1 MLGGIR
7 SPRHLV
13 PSRLPCR
20 VTSTRK
26 LAVRCLS
33 PLGQTSTRP
42 IRQLFSL
49 SPCAAAFYLV
59 ARAADPML
67 AAICFALAAPQTPP
81 LQPFTLLSDVQPDAD
96 ALNMTQMCR
105 GCLGNHCQPGGT
117 SSPTG
122 HLRAL
127 KCLGCSR
134 QQCASPFC
142 MPQERQ
148 GFCGLQSATGRVVTG
163 RPARVREQ
171 RAAARAA
178 DAAKNTALEVLG
190 RAAVM
195 AALDGLQSQN
205 VSAMA
210 AVSSARIDAL
220 YDARPA
226 APQARPADRRMAEQR
241 LADLR
246 ARAGGVETRAAA
258 E

>member
-1 MLGGIR
+1 MDGSSHHR
-7 SPRHLV
+7 ESQN
-13 PSRLPCR
+13 LP
-20 VTSTRK
+20 K
-26 LAVRCLS
+26 KEAFLAFF
-33 PLGQTSTRP
+33 
-42 IRQLFSL
+42 FS
-49 SPCAAAFYLV
+49 A
-59 ARAADPML
+59 ML
-67 AAICFALAAPQTPP
+67 AAICFALAAPQAPP
-81 LQPFTLLSDVQPDAD
+81 LQPFTPLSDVQPDA
-96 ALNMTQMCR
+96 LNLTQMCR
-105 GCLGNHCQPGGT
+105 GCLGNHCQPGET

-163 RPARVREQ
+163 RPTRVREQ

-190 RAAVM
+190 RAAIM

-226 APQARPADRRMAEQR
+226 APQARPANQRMAEQR

-246 ARAGGVETRAAA
+246 ARGGVETRAAA

>member
-1 MLGGIR
+1 MLET
-7 SPRHLV
+7 
-13 PSRLPCR
+13 R
-20 VTSTRK
+20 VVGFCASCSYIWLFLRRVSATFPPELQSILFPK
-26 LAVRCLS
+26 
-33 PLGQTSTRP
+33 
-42 IRQLFSL
+42 RQLFL
-49 SPCAAAFYLV
+49 SR
-59 ARAADPML
+59 ARESAML
-67 AAICFALAAPQTPP
+67 SYFCIALAAPQTPP
-81 LQPFTLLSDVQPDAD
+81 LQPFTPLADVQSD
-96 ALNMTQMCR
+96 ALNLTQMCR

-122 HLRAL
+122 HLRVL

-134 QQCASPFC
+134 QQCGSSFC
-142 MPQERQ
+142 MSQERQ
-148 GFCGLQSATGRVVTG
+148 GFCGLQSATGSVVTG

-178 DAAKNTALEVLG
+178 DASKNTALEVLG

-226 APQARPADRRMAEQR
+226 APQARPADQRMAEQR

-246 ARAGGVETRAAA
+246 ARGGVEVRAAA